1 MRNQVNDIATT
12 LNFQKKKKEAKQTLS
27 TEERGALESFRRD
40 MEAGVTERLV
50 TLIKAFVAI
59 GGIEGRM

>member
-1 MRNQVNDIATT
+1 M
-12 LNFQKKKKEAKQTLS
+12 S